1 MSMTIE
7 TAIVAVTADSTA
19 RLAVISS
26 VTETATALET
36 IAIEGKWWD
45 ECIAG
50 SIFEISSKSI

>member
-1 MSMTIE
+1 MGIE
-7 TAIVAVTADSTA
+7 KAIAAVTADSIARTA
-19 RLAVISS
+19 AIPS

>member
-1 MSMTIE
+1 MGIE
-7 TAIVAVTADSTA
+7 KAIAAVTADLIARTA
-19 RLAVISS
+19 AIPS

>member
-1 MSMTIE
+1 MGIE
-7 TAIVAVTADSTA
+7 KAIAAVTADSIARTA
-19 RLAVISS
+19 AIPS
-26 VTETATALET
+26 VTETATTTALET